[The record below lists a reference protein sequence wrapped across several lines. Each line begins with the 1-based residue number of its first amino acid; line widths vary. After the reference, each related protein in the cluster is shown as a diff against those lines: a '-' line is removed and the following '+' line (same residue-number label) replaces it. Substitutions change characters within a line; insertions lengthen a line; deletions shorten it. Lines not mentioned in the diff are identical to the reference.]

1 MASQFPTYSRD
12 MISDLIS
19 AMAAADLLIM
29 ALYFVGLSTMLSVQR
44 LRSMFPGRQRI
55 VRGDGLDVDDKHAG
69 MNSSVNKVEKGKGI
83 RVIGSGVLATILVIS
98 IVEVTNSFER
108 ATSHIVP
115 GLGCAA
121 VATIAIFVNKI
132 LESMAAITSRKES
145 RMSRF
150 ASDFWNDLKQI
161 GGPMSDFC
169 FMALFAAIG
178 VSANLKRAMTQG
190 CSSFVF
196 AMLALLVHFL
206 TLGVGSFSVMTIL
219 PKFIK
224 RSNTI
229 FPLGLEEILVASN
242 AAIGG
247 ASTAAG
253 FAGNISE
260 KHVTKQYKR
269 GLIVSATFW
278 GVVGYGVA
286 TTIGVF
292 LTRVL
297 ASSF

>member
-1 MASQFPTYSRD
+1 MASRFPIYSRET
-12 MISDLIS
+12 ISDLIS
-19 AMAAADLLIM
+19 AMAAADLIVM
-29 ALYFVGLSTMLSVQR
+29 ALYFVGLSTMLSVKR
-44 LRSMFPGRQRI
+44 LRSTFPGRQRS
-55 VRGDGLDVDDKHAG
+55 VRGDGLEVDDKHDG
-69 MNSSVNKVEKGKGI
+69 MNTSVNKIEKEKVV
-83 RVIGSGVLATILVIS
+83 RVIGSGVLTTILVIS

-108 ATSHIVP
+108 ATSNIVP

-121 VATIAIFVNKI
+121 VATIAMSVNKI
-132 LESMAAITSRKES
+132 LESVTAIIARKES

-169 FMALFAAIG
+169 FMTLFAAIG
-178 VSANLKRAMTQG
+178 VSADLKSAMTQG
-190 CSSFVF
+190 CSSFIF
-196 AMLALLVHFL
+196 AILALMVHFL
-206 TLGVGSFSVMTIL
+206 ALGVGSFSVMTIL

-224 RSNTI
+224 RSSTI

-253 FAGNISE
+253 FAGNISG
-260 KHVTKQYKR
+260 KHITKQYKR

-278 GVVGYGVA
+278 GVIGYGVA

-297 ASSF
+297 AASL